1 MGSVQSLFASQNV
14 IAAIVLVAAIAT
26 TIRRNRVNNDEALTN
41 VPVDKTASK
50 KGKKK
55 SPAGKLKDTSK
66 ATSGNEES
74 PVPVTSNNS
83 LSHGTVPGGIPE
95 LGTNTSQA
103 SPSNLVKEK
112 KRKGKKSRTPLPPGT
127 PSESRTPVAGPSRP
141 STGSGSPHGSPQP
154 PKRPS
159 THSSTAEAWTRV
171 ESRRKASGANATTSD
186 AGITTATSVEED
198 GSSSGA
204 MEKTGDDENN
214 HSQKT
219 LAEKLLPKGRKTA
232 VDEWV
237 STADIVKRRNFII
250 VLQHVGVPSLPRI
263 VTRDARSPSCQRHT
277 CHWIFLGRL

>member
-26 TIRRNRVNNDEALTN
+26 TIRRNCVNNDDALTN

-55 SPAGKLKDTSK
+55 SSAGKLKDASK
-66 ATSGNEES
+66 ATSRNEES
-74 PVPVTSNNS
+74 PVPVTVASDNS

-95 LGTNTSQA
+95 LGTNTSPA

-112 KRKGKKSRTPLPPGT
+112 KRKGKKSRTPLPSGT
-127 PSESRTPVAGPSRP
+127 PSESPTPVAGPSRP
-141 STGSGSPHGSPQP
+141 STASGSPQP

-171 ESRRKASGANATTSD
+171 ESRRKVSGANATTSD

-237 STADIVKRRNFII
+237 STANVVKRRNFII

>member
-26 TIRRNRVNNDEALTN
+26 TIRRNCVNNDDALTN

-55 SPAGKLKDTSK
+55 SSAGKLKDVSK
-66 ATSGNEES
+66 ATSRNEES
-74 PVPVTSNNS
+74 PVPVTVASDNS

-95 LGTNTSQA
+95 LGTNTSPA

-112 KRKGKKSRTPLPPGT
+112 KRKGKKSRTPLPSGT
-127 PSESRTPVAGPSRP
+127 PSESPTPVAGPSRP
-141 STGSGSPHGSPQP
+141 STASGSPQP

-171 ESRRKASGANATTSD
+171 ESRRKVSGANATTSD

-237 STADIVKRRNFII
+237 STANVVKRRNFII